1 LLPQEAAPAA
11 LWQAGPVPLT
21 PIQRWFFAQPLQH
34 PEHFNQALLLCMP
47 EAVSS
52 HHLQQAME
60 AVSAQH
66 DVFTLCYE
74 PSPTGWQQIARPPHL
89 REQGNCEPLLVV
101 DLSRLAAA
109 QQSACITELARGW
122 QGSLHLQHGP
132 LWRMIRFGCGQQADR
147 VLWLAHH
154 LLVDGVS
161 WRILLDE
168 VHQALSQLAQGQQVR
183 LPAASTSFQ
192 HWARHLATTGLAV
205 SRGHADFW
213 LAQARQTVAPLPRD
227 LATGS
232 NLRRDGQ
239 VSTLT
244 LSAPE
249 TEALLRQTPRAYR
262 TRIDEVLLAALLCTL
277 SRWSGSR
284 RVRLALEG
292 HGREEAA
299 LGGSDLDL
307 SRTVGWCTAL
317 YPLVLQVPAE
327 GREDLG
333 ALLRSVK
340 EQVRQVPQRGVG
352 YGLLRWV
359 AEKPEVRGV
368 LEQEQE
374 AEVSFNYLGQFD
386 QSVQAQGWTLAP
398 EVVAEPLSPHDPRGF
413 LLEINAVIVEGRLT
427 FGWWYSREIH
437 RPEQIEALAQSYA
450 TDLRALLAYSQQQG
464 EGRATPSDFPLAR
477 V

>member
-1 LLPQEAAPAA
+1 
-11 LWQAGPVPLT
+11 
-21 PIQRWFFAQPLQH
+21 
-34 PEHFNQALLLCMP
+34 
-47 EAVSS
+47 
-52 HHLQQAME
+52 
-60 AVSAQH
+60 
-66 DVFTLCYE
+66 
-74 PSPTGWQQIARPPHL
+74 
-89 REQGNCEPLLVV
+89 
-101 DLSRLAAA
+101 
-109 QQSACITELARGW
+109 
-122 QGSLHLQHGP
+122 
-132 LWRMIRFGCGQQADR
+132 
-147 VLWLAHH
+147 
-154 LLVDGVS
+154 
-161 WRILLDE
+161 
-168 VHQALSQLAQGQQVR
+168 
-183 LPAASTSFQ
+183 
-192 HWARHLATTGLAV
+192 
-205 SRGHADFW
+205 
-213 LAQARQTVAPLPRD
+213 
-227 LATGS
+227 GS

-239 VSTLT
+239 VCTLT
-244 LSAPE
+244 LSALE
-249 TEALLRQTPRAYR
+249 TEALLRQTPRAYG

-317 YPLVLQVPAE
+317 YPLVLQMPAE
-327 GREDLG
+327 GMGDLG

-352 YGLLRWV
+352 YGLLRWL
-359 AEKPEVRGV
+359 AEEPEVRGV

-413 LLEINAVIVEGRLT
+413 LLEINAVIVEGCLT

-477 V
+477 VSQPVLERLEEELGQRPGQRAQIEALYPL